1 MRQQSWRSTHKES
14 SKLLKFLIRIMM
26 PAVLVF
32 CTVLIA
38 QYVLAGDPGGN
49 KTGTAADVQN
59 AEGNSIVIEQPVDQ
73 KAPDYADRLR
83 DYEAYKVQAA
93 KEPFAVQL
101 ADGVGQ
107 NRIAIN
113 LIWTLITGFL
123 VMFMQAGFALMETG
137 FTRAKNASHTM
148 MMNFLIYVVG
158 VTGFWIAGFA
168 LMYGAMPQASLGGTA
183 GLDASKEVTLN
194 LFGKP
199 FGLFAVNDWFLTGKT
214 YDVGTYA
221 LFLFQMVF
229 MDTAATIP
237 TGSMAER
244 WNLKTFFIY
253 GFFVSMILYPL
264 FGNWA
269 WGGGWLSQLGVN
281 FGLGHGYV
289 DFAGSGVVHGV
300 GGLCALAGAI
310 VLGPRIGRYNA
321 DGSTNAIPGHHIPMG
336 LLGTFILAF
345 GWFGFNAGSTL
356 GVAGGGLNRVGIIAV
371 VTMLASAGGTLTAAA
386 YMVFRVGK
394 PDPAMVANGL
404 LAGLVSITA
413 ASGFVGATAGFTI
426 GAIAGLLVCVS
437 VEFWDHL
444 NVDDPVGAI
453 SVHAVCG
460 LWGVLAVGLFAD
472 GSAYYGGM
480 WNGVPGPVRGLF
492 YGDFGQFLAQIIGCI
507 TLVIWAFG
515 LSYLFFKGLNRLIP
529 MRVPPAVELEG
540 LDIPETGVPAYPDFL
555 ITEHVASAPEAHQRI
570 STEKPFEGV

>member
-168 LMYGAMPQASLGGTA
+168 LMYGAIPQASLGG
-183 GLDASKEVTLN
+183 S
-194 LFGKP
+194 
-199 FGLFAVNDWFLTGKT
+199 
-214 YDVGTYA
+214 
-221 LFLFQMVF
+221 
-229 MDTAATIP
+229 
-237 TGSMAER
+237 
-244 WNLKTFFIY
+244 
-253 GFFVSMILYPL
+253 
-264 FGNWA
+264 
-269 WGGGWLSQLGVN
+269 
-281 FGLGHGYV
+281 
-289 DFAGSGVVHGV
+289 
-300 GGLCALAGAI
+300 
-310 VLGPRIGRYNA
+310 
-321 DGSTNAIPGHHIPMG
+321 
-336 LLGTFILAF
+336 
-345 GWFGFNAGSTL
+345 
-356 GVAGGGLNRVGIIAV
+356 
-371 VTMLASAGGTLTAAA
+371 
-386 YMVFRVGK
+386 
-394 PDPAMVANGL
+394 
-404 LAGLVSITA
+404 
-413 ASGFVGATAGFTI
+413 
-426 GAIAGLLVCVS
+426 
-437 VEFWDHL
+437 
-444 NVDDPVGAI
+444 
-453 SVHAVCG
+453 
-460 LWGVLAVGLFAD
+460 
-472 GSAYYGGM
+472 
-480 WNGVPGPVRGLF
+480 VPGPDNWVH
-492 YGDFGQFLAQIIGCI
+492 YVGDLGFWS
-507 TLVIWAFG
+507 V
-515 LSYLFFKGLNRLIP
+515 LSVL
-529 MRVPPAVELEG
+529 
-540 LDIPETGVPAYPDFL
+540 
-555 ITEHVASAPEAHQRI
+555 
-570 STEKPFEGV
+570 